1 MRKSES
7 TAPITLPPLT
17 RARLRHI
24 VECPRRFWLQ
34 AVARPPWPAAPLPP
48 QVEASL
54 LLGQRFHQVMRRHF
68 AGLSPEE
75 FDLPQLNSWWRAWQ
89 RHGLSLPPGR
99 YLPEMTLT
107 VPLQGERLLARF
119 DLLVIPRD
127 KGERALIVDWK
138 TERRPRT
145 REELAADLQTHLYPF
160 VLAEGGS
167 ALVAPDQLALFS
179 PDRIGM
185 IYWQANDPANP
196 VRFQYSA
203 AQHTSN
209 RDQLVKLV
217 GLAQELARGDEPPLI
232 DDLTICSRCRF
243 LSYCG
248 RAVSA
253 APEPEPEED
262 HELFGDL
269 EPDR

>member
-1 MRKSES
+1 MSQSER
-7 TAPITLPPLT
+7 TAPATLPPLT
-17 RARLRHI
+17 RARLRDL
-24 VECPRRFWLQ
+24 VDCPRRFWLQ
-34 AVARPPWPAAPLPP
+34 TVARPPWPAAPLPP
-48 QVEASL
+48 QVETSL

-68 AGLSPEE
+68 AGLSPEKL
-75 FDLPQLNSWWRAWQ
+75 DLPQLNAWWTAWQ

-99 YLPEMTLT
+99 YLPETTLT
-107 VPLQGERLLARF
+107 VPLQGERMLVRF

-127 KGERALIVDWK
+127 KSESALIVDWK
-138 TERRPRT
+138 TERRPRA

-167 ALVAPDQLALFS
+167 ALVARDRLAAFS

-185 IYWQANDPANP
+185 IYWQANDPQNP

-203 AQHTSN
+203 AQQASN
-209 RDQLVKLV
+209 RAQLAELV
-217 GLAQELARGDEPPLI
+217 DLARELARGDEPPLI

-262 HELFGDL
+262 PELLGEL
-269 EPDR
+269 EPDH